1 VFWSLALRI
10 EGALLDGSPL
20 VGISLDYRKC
30 FDLIPHNILLRL
42 VEDMGLSEQV
52 SKPLRTMYANLRRRF
67 RLGSA
72 VGSEFVST
80 NGILQGCPLSVVL
93 LNALVSVWCKAV
105 EVEVPQA
112 TPEAFADDTGATA
125 KKIRHIQSV
134 GKIAEEFAAATG
146 QELNETKSC
155 WFHTSARK
163 MRNLTLK
170 GKPVPRAKVWKSVG
184 ARMCSRRGRTLGV
197 LPIRVSSACRVADRI
212 CWLPLPLPKRAALT
226 SALVL
231 PRGTFGCAA
240 SGITK
245 KQCQQLRGAALKAI
259 WGTKRGRRCP
269 EIVLTLFAQG
279 HRVDPYQVA
288 VYQSMTTFR
297 SMMLRRPDLL
307 TLFESVWDSHRQTR
321 ILATGPVSHLR
332 AAVARLGWRWPSP
345 WTFLTEEGCEV
356 QPLQMPQGEWEHVLR
371 ESARK
376 AEWRTAAARRS
387 DMSGIEHGIDR
398 DATLALLSGN
408 HLVPFEQGILRGIL
422 AGAIWTQDRAQRSG
436 RVASS
441 VCEHCNTG
449 EMEDHSHMWW
459 RCPAWDGARQQ
470 HWQPAFSS
478 AASWPPCLS
487 ICGIVPDN
495 FNCADGRAAPVVDLT
510 GSDSE
515 RDAAQQP
522 RLTTEVETAC
532 EGRVVVYIDGAAR
545 DNQRRNLRRA
555 GLGAYWGKDH
565 AWNVSEALLGPV
577 QTNNRAE
584 LAAVIRTLEIDKR
597 PLDIRTDSKYVFD
610 GVAVNMVV
618 WENSNWKRNG
628 REVSHKDLWQRLS
641 KLLSERQ
648 PGQVTVKKIKATLR
662 PRM

>member
-1 VFWSLALRI
+1 
-10 EGALLDGSPL
+10 
-20 VGISLDYRKC
+20 
-30 FDLIPHNILLRL
+30 
-42 VEDMGLSEQV
+42 
-52 SKPLRTMYANLRRRF
+52 
-67 RLGSA
+67 
-72 VGSEFVST
+72 
-80 NGILQGCPLSVVL
+80 
-93 LNALVSVWCKAV
+93 
-105 EVEVPQA
+105 
-112 TPEAFADDTGATA
+112 
-125 KKIRHIQSV
+125 
-134 GKIAEEFAAATG
+134 
-146 QELNETKSC
+146 
-155 WFHTSARK
+155 
-163 MRNLTLK
+163 
-170 GKPVPRAKVWKSVG
+170 
-184 ARMCSRRGRTLGV
+184 MCSRRGRTLGV

-495 FNCADGRAAPVVDLT
+495 FNCADGRAAPVVDFT
-510 GSDSE
+510 GADSE

-532 EGRVVVYIDGAAR
+532 EGRVVVYTDGAAR

-648 PGQVTVKKIKATLR
+648 PGQVTVKKIKGHATAKDVIAGLISTQDR
-662 PRM
+662 CGNHAADTLAVAGARSHAMDPQTRKSVLGRTVLAQGVQHMMTDIVSARNSKLASRLATETISVNSSSRSNSSSSNNSSSSGGSNSGRNSSSSSTTSGSLDSSDSNERRVSRDGEVIVVRQRVLIGGMRRRRGRSAPATPE